1 MLEVSESIL
10 KERFGGDDQLMKE
23 QLQKEDDQRK
33 EGLEN
38 VKSAVKKDEKV
49 ALENVDINALG
60 LYTLGELR
68 KSSSENDIDNY

>member
-1 MLEVSESIL
+1 M

-23 QLQKEDDQRK
+23 QLKKEDDQRK

-49 ALENVDINALG
+49 LLEKVVML
-60 LYTLGELR
+60 
-68 KSSSENDIDNY
+68 KK